1 MYLINL
7 PREHV
12 ISGGFFRHSDVSEYR
27 QGRPTEGAAVSSQK
41 DPGIHPDLYSSG
53 YPRYSAHLFK
63 RSQYPLIFGNVE
75 PPVGGRQGLE
85 PTHTTSFTA

>member
-27 QGRPTEGAAVSSQK
+27 QGRPSEGATVSSQK
-41 DPGIHPDLYSSG
+41 DPEIHPDLYSSG
-53 YPRYSAHLFK
+53 YPRYSVHLFK

-75 PPVGGRQGLE
+75 PPVGADRGE
-85 PTHTTSFTA
+85 PTHTTSSTA